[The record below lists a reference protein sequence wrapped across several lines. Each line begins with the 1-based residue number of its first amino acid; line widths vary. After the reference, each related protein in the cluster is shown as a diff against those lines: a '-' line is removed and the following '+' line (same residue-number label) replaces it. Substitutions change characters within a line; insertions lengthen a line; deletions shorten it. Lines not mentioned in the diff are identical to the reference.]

1 MDCSTCL
8 RVQMK
13 VIYYLDSKLCSR
25 FRFSSLVKI
34 LSFLYLC
41 SKYYSYTSFKTEFSK
56 IAATRLRAIRKKH
69 SSKIRGLCSKLMLW
83 RNTSKLALLYKKP

>member
-34 LSFLYLC
+34 LSFFCTYVANITHILVLRL
-41 SKYYSYTSFKTEFSK
+41 SFLKLQPQDQEQFE
-56 IAATRLRAIRKKH
+56 KKH
-69 SSKIRGLCSKLMLW
+69 SSKIRGLCL
-83 RNTSKLALLYKKP
+83 N

>member
-34 LSFLYLC
+34 LSFFFCTYVANITHILVLRL
-41 SKYYSYTSFKTEFSK
+41 SFLKLQPQDQEQFE
-56 IAATRLRAIRKKH
+56 KKH
-69 SSKIRGLCSKLMLW
+69 SSKIRGLCL
-83 RNTSKLALLYKKP
+83 N